1 MSKETFVFILGII
14 VFFTPFLGLPGE
26 YKEWI
31 LIVSGILLIVTG
43 YRLRRALFLRSLEHH
58 SGERRGDAFVES
70 VMATPRTM
78 PVHKDSEHT
87 P

>member
-43 YRLRRALFLRSLEHH
+43 YRLRRAMFLRSLEHH

-70 VMATPRTM
+70 VMAPTRNT
-78 PVHKDSEHT
+78 PVHKDSEYT
-87 P
+87 Q

>member
-1 MSKETFVFILGII
+1 MSKETFVFILGIL
-14 VFFTPFLGLPGE
+14 VFFTPFLGLPGD

-31 LIVSGILLIVTG
+31 LIVSGVLLVVTG
-43 YRLRRALFLRSLEHH
+43 YRLRRAKFLRSLEHH

-70 VMATPRTM
+70 VMAPERNT

-87 P
+87 Q

>member
-1 MSKETFVFILGII
+1 MSKETFVFIIGIV

-31 LIVSGILLIVTG
+31 LIVSGILLTITG
-43 YRLRRALFLRSLEHH
+43 YRLRRASFLRSLEHH

-70 VMATPRTM
+70 VTAPPRNT
-78 PVHKDSEHT
+78 PVHKDSEYT
-87 P
+87 Q

>member
-1 MSKETFVFILGII
+1 MSKETFVFILGIV

-31 LIVSGILLIVTG
+31 LIVSGILLFVTG
-43 YRLRRALFLRSLEHH
+43 YRLRRAKFLRSLEHH

-70 VMATPRTM
+70 VMAPERNT
-78 PVHKDSEHT
+78 PVHKDSEYT
-87 P
+87 Q

>member
-1 MSKETFVFILGII
+1 MSKETFVFILGIV
-14 VFFTPFLGLPGE
+14 VFFTPFLGLPGN

-70 VMATPRTM
+70 VMAQERKK
-78 PVHKDSEHT
+78 PVHKDSEDT
-87 P
+87 Q